1 MAKAKENLF
10 GSFGTAAQQRQEEQ
24 ARIEARVTGQAVPEA
39 EAEKAPAK
47 PGKARKAPSG
57 AAPLGRPRKRLDAT
71 TMTISI
77 SQADKDQVKSYAF
90 AHAVT
95 VSDLIHTWINLHCT
109 EG

>member
-10 GSFGTAAQQRQEEQ
+10 GSFDLAARERQAEQQ
-24 ARIEARVTGQAVPEA
+24 RIEARVTGQAAHMKPQA
-39 EAEKAPAK
+39 AK
-47 PGKARKAPSG
+47 RASG
-57 AAPLGRPRKRLDAT
+57 AAPLGRHRKRLDAT

-95 VSDLIHTWINLHCT
+95 VSDLIHTWINEHCV